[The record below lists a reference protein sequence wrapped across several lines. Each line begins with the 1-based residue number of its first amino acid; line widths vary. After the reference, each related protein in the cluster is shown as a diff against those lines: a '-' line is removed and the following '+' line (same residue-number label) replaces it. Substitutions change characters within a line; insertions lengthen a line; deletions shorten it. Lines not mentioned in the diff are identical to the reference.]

1 MNEQLARLREWFD
14 KLAPRERRLVGWFG
28 VAVLVFLLLLVPMG
42 ASVMLASRRGTNRLL
57 RDASSA
63 IRNAREEVRQRQA
76 RREAILARYANRAPP
91 LAGVLEKAARDN
103 HLDIPESQDRAEVP
117 HGKKYVERTTV
128 VRLRKAGMLQ
138 LAKMLEALEQ
148 QRMPVVISRL
158 NIRRRGGE
166 RDSYDVE
173 LGLSAY
179 DRNESAAAAKGSGA
193 APGGT
198 K

>member
-14 KLAPRERRLVGWFG
+14 KLQPRERRLVSWL
-28 VAVLVFLLLLVPMG
+28 AMALIVFFVLLVPLG
-42 ASVMLASRRGTNRLL
+42 ASMMLGSRREGNRAL
-57 RDASSA
+57 REASA
-63 IRNAREEVRQRQA
+63 AVKNAREDVRQRQA
-76 RREAILARYANRAPP
+76 KREAIAQRYANRPPP
-91 LAGVLEKAARDN
+91 LAGVLEKAAREN
-103 HLDIPESQDRAEVP
+103 HLDIPESQDRPEVP

-128 VRLRKAGMLQ
+128 VRLRKASMLQ
-138 LAKMLEALEQ
+138 IAKMLESLEQ
-148 QRMPVVISRL
+148 QHMPLSVSRL

-179 DRNESAAAAKGSGA
+179 DRNEAATTSKPSSPAGSG
-193 APGGT
+193 

>member
-14 KLAPRERRLVGWFG
+14 KLAPRERRLVSWFA
-28 VAVLVFLLLLVPMG
+28 VAMAVFILLLVPLG
-42 ASVMLASRRGTNRLL
+42 ASMVLASRRDANR
-57 RDASSA
+57 A
-63 IRNAREEVRQRQA
+63 IRAATTAIKNAREDVRLRQA
-76 RREAILARYANRAPP
+76 KREAIAARYANRPPP
-91 LAGVLEKAARDN
+91 LAGVLEKAAREN
-103 HLDIPESQDRAEVP
+103 RLDIPESQDRAEVP

-128 VRLRKAGMLQ
+128 VRLRKASMLQ
-138 LAKMLEALEQ
+138 LAKMLESLEQ
-148 QRMPVVISRL
+148 QHMPLSISRL

-179 DRNESAAAAKGSGA
+179 DRNETTASPKPSSS
-193 APGGT
+193 PGGT

>member
-1 MNEQLARLREWFD
+1 MNEQLVRLREWFD
-14 KLAPRERRLVGWFG
+14 KMAPRERRLVGWFA
-28 VAVLVFLLLLVPMG
+28 VALLVFLLLLVPMG
-42 ASVMLASRRGTNRLL
+42 ASVMLASRRDTNRLL
-57 RDASSA
+57 REASAA
-63 IRNAREEVRQRQA
+63 IRNARDEVRQRQA
-76 RREAILARYANRAPP
+76 RREAIVARYANRAPP

-103 HLDIPESQDRAEVP
+103 HMDIPESQDRAEVP
-117 HGKKYVERTTV
+117 HGKKYIERTTV

-148 QRMPVVISRL
+148 QHMPVPISRL

-179 DRNESAAAAKGSGA
+179 DRNESAAAAKGS
-193 APGGT
+193 
-198 K
+198 